1 MNSERDEICHCL
13 GSTFIGES
21 LKQLSQLYDQIE
33 EETSAFCEKY
43 QIHCQDGCGTCCEH
57 FMPDITVLEARM
69 VAAYLV
75 LVKKDLLL
83 IDKVQNS
90 DQPFCPLYEGNN
102 PHHCT
107 VYAARPLV
115 CRLFGACASRNKNG
129 IAEFRRCRFNEGE
142 TMPEHLIF
150 SPEVRGMDDYGI
162 QLRSLETGTDQVA
175 DLDEA
180 VSNSLG
186 EVRMI
191 CSFIDNDDNNDDD
204 TLTPNPLA
212 S

>member
-1 MNSERDEICHCL
+1 MNSERDEICHRF

-33 EETSAFCEKY
+33 EETSSFCEEY
-43 QIHCQDGCGTCCEH
+43 QIHCQKGCGVCCEH
-57 FMPDITVLEARM
+57 FMPDITMLEARM
-69 VAAYLV
+69 VASYLV
-75 LVKKDLLL
+75 LMKKDLLL
-83 IDKVQNS
+83 IDKVQNNG
-90 DQPFCPLYEGNN
+90 QPFCPLYDENN
-102 PHHCT
+102 VHHCT

-129 IAEFRRCRFNEGE
+129 IAEFRRCRFNEGK
-142 TMPEHLIF
+142 TMPEHLTF
-150 SPEVRGMDDYGI
+150 SSEVRVMDDYGI
-162 QLRSLETGTDQVA
+162 QLRSLEAGADQVA
-175 DLDEA
+175 DLDKA

-191 CSFIDNDDNNDDD
+191 CSFIDGDGNNDDD